1 MKIPNVTIQQLLEAG
16 VHLGHKTLRWNPKMK
31 KYIFGKRDSIHI
43 IDLTQTLE
51 LTKVALQ
58 KVYET
63 ISNNGK
69 ILFVSTKKQASE
81 AIAEVAKET
90 DQYFVNYRWLGGMLT
105 NWGTISNSIKKL
117 KKLEIDLVAEN
128 RGFTKKELLK
138 MSVKKDKLQRS
149 LGGIAEMKKVP
160 DLVFIIDTNYESL
173 AIQESVKLGIPIIAI
188 LDSNSNPDGI
198 DFPIPGNDD
207 ARRAIDLYCNLI
219 KETINAAKKSTPKE
233 DKKVDL
239 KNDEKSSKTIQE
251 LDREKLENKF
261 SKDSKE
267 TLKLMSDIEKVKK
280 LRELTGAG
288 FKDCNLA
295 IKESDGDIDKAIE
308 ILRVKGISKASKK
321 MSRDAKEG
329 VIAVTEN
336 DKQISLIEVNCETDF
351 VAKND
356 DFVNFVKEL
365 SDLNNNVNSNV
376 DELKKSKMS
385 NGQTVDENLVALIA
399 KIGEKITIGKT
410 KTLSNEGTVKSKY
423 LHTIVKD
430 NLAKLAVAVSLETSD
445 NSDVVKNFGKQ
456 LSMHIAAS
464 SPLALDQDSIDQ
476 SIIDKEQELV
486 TEELKN
492 SGKPD
497 EIAKKISLGKM
508 SKFKEENALLSQAWV
523 MEPKKKVQ
531 DIIKE
536 LSIPDLKIKEFVRFK
551 IGE

>member
-1 MKIPNVTIQQLLEAG
+1 
-16 VHLGHKTLRWNPKMK
+16 
-31 KYIFGKRDSIHI
+31 
-43 IDLTQTLE
+43 
-51 LTKVALQ
+51 
-58 KVYET
+58 
-63 ISNNGK
+63 
-69 ILFVSTKKQASE
+69 
-81 AIAEVAKET
+81 
-90 DQYFVNYRWLGGMLT
+90 
-105 NWGTISNSIKKL
+105 
-117 KKLEIDLVAEN
+117 
-128 RGFTKKELLK
+128 
-138 MSVKKDKLQRS
+138 
-149 LGGIAEMKKVP
+149 
-160 DLVFIIDTNYESL
+160 
-173 AIQESVKLGIPIIAI
+173 
-188 LDSNSNPDGI
+188 
-198 DFPIPGNDD
+198 
-207 ARRAIDLYCNLI
+207 
-219 KETINAAKKSTPKE
+219 
-233 DKKVDL
+233 
-239 KNDEKSSKTIQE
+239 
-251 LDREKLENKF
+251 
-261 SKDSKE
+261 
-267 TLKLMSDIEKVKK
+267 MSDIEKVKK

-295 IKESDGDIDKAIE
+295 IKESEGDLDKAIE

-329 VIAVTEN
+329 VIAVSEN
-336 DKQISLIEVNCETDF
+336 AKQISLIEVNCETDF

-376 DELKKSKMS
+376 DDLKKSKMA
-385 NGQTVDENLVALIA
+385 NGQSVEENLVALIA

-430 NLAKLAVAVSLETSD
+430 NLAKLAVAVLLETNN
-445 NSDVVKNFGKQ
+445 NSDEVKNFGKQ

-492 SGKPD
+492 SGKPE

-531 DIIKE
+531 DILKE

>member
-1 MKIPNVTIQQLLEAG
+1 
-16 VHLGHKTLRWNPKMK
+16 
-31 KYIFGKRDSIHI
+31 
-43 IDLTQTLE
+43 
-51 LTKVALQ
+51 
-58 KVYET
+58 
-63 ISNNGK
+63 
-69 ILFVSTKKQASE
+69 
-81 AIAEVAKET
+81 
-90 DQYFVNYRWLGGMLT
+90 
-105 NWGTISNSIKKL
+105 
-117 KKLEIDLVAEN
+117 
-128 RGFTKKELLK
+128 
-138 MSVKKDKLQRS
+138 
-149 LGGIAEMKKVP
+149 
-160 DLVFIIDTNYESL
+160 
-173 AIQESVKLGIPIIAI
+173 
-188 LDSNSNPDGI
+188 
-198 DFPIPGNDD
+198 
-207 ARRAIDLYCNLI
+207 
-219 KETINAAKKSTPKE
+219 
-233 DKKVDL
+233 
-239 KNDEKSSKTIQE
+239 
-251 LDREKLENKF
+251 
-261 SKDSKE
+261 
-267 TLKLMSDIEKVKK
+267 MSDIEKVKK

-295 IKESDGDIDKAIE
+295 IKESDGDLDKAIE

-376 DELKKSKMS
+376 DDLKKSKMA
-385 NGQTVDENLVALIA
+385 NGQSVEENLVALIA

-430 NLAKLAVAVSLETSD
+430 NLAKLAVAVSLETTN
-445 NSDVVKNFGKQ
+445 NSDEVKNFGKQ

-464 SPLALDQDSIDQ
+464 SPLALDQDLIDQ

-531 DIIKE
+531 DILKE